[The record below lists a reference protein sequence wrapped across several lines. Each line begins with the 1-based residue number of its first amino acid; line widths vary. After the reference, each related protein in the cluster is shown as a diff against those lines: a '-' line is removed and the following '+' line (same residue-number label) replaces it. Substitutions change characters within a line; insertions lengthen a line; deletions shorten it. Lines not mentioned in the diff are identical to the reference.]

1 MRKRTFK
8 VCKTI
13 GLLVLIGMAYAWI
26 YQKTR
31 VGIPCLFRKLTELYC
46 PGCGMT
52 HMCMNLLQFKFRD
65 ALLSQPVIFCLMPA
79 GGMMAIRWGIRY
91 IKDGTKH
98 FTKGEERLLIVILIA
113 LVGFCIFRNIRDVLG
128 NHIFF

>member
-1 MRKRTFK
+1 MRKRAFK
-8 VCKTI
+8 VCQAI
-13 GLLVLIGMAYAWI
+13 GFLMLVGMSYAWI
-26 YQKTR
+26 YQKTG
-31 VGIPCLFRKLTELYC
+31 VGIPCLFRQVTKLYC
-46 PGCGMT
+46 PGCGVT

-65 ALLSQPVIFCLMPA
+65 ALLSQPVIFCLMPV

-113 LVGFCIFRNIRDVLG
+113 LIGFCIFRNIRDVLG
-128 NHIFF
+128 NHIFL